1 MLRRRSMLQY
11 GAALLGCRE
20 TWDGS
25 GRSSSGLGTTHL
37 ARSFS
42 GIWVLFDEDV
52 DDVDV
57 GVDDDDVDVDVDD
70 DVDVNGDDVDAT
82 LKHQGR

>member
-1 MLRRRSMLQY
+1 MLQY

-25 GRSSSGLGTTHL
+25 GRSSSGLGTTYL

-42 GIWVLFDEDV
+42 GWVLFDLDV

-57 GVDDDDVDVDVDD
+57 GVDDDVDVDVDD